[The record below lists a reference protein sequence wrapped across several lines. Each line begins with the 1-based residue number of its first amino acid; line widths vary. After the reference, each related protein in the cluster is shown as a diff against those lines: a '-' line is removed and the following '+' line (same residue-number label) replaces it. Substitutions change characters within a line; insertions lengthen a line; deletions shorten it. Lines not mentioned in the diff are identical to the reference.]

1 MIRFAIQALPSEGE
15 QAVAEVI
22 LRTANALGLSFKFLD
37 AVDWFTFGS
46 QRMLIVG
53 ADIKETKALCEEIA
67 KSKRAFI
74 RMEYPTYYATIGTRK
89 VAVPSSSM
97 LMAKRLTKVYRGP
110 ADPLWEQQFKVHP
123 KG

>member
-1 MIRFAIQALPSEGE
+1 MIRFAIQALPNEGE

-22 LRTANALGLSFKFLD
+22 LRTADFLGLSFKFLD
-37 AVDWFTFGS
+37 LVDWFPFGS

-53 ADIKETKALCEEIA
+53 ADIKDTKALCEELA

-89 VAVPSSSM
+89 AAVPSSSM
-97 LMAKRLTKVYRGP
+97 LMAKRLQKVYRGP
-110 ADPLWEQQFKVHP
+110 ADPLWQQQFKGAQ